1 MLVMFYPRDFRA
13 KQGICSSVAVVDLLF
28 VCLLLLR
35 ICEQRV
41 LYVLVVKEEFSEGL
55 AVQFTVH

>member
-13 KQGICSSVAVVDLLF
+13 KQGICSSVAVVDLF

-35 ICEQRV
+35 SCEQRV